1 MNPDDP
7 IDYIQK
13 YLATIGRQIEKTETE
28 TKMTANNKQLF
39 ESNQVERTKVLFNV
53 MLSQLHD
60 KFEDTEKLQQQT
72 TSNEINKS
80 NESRKETKMNK

>member
-13 YLATIGRQIEKTETE
+13 FLTTIGRQIEKTETE